1 MAQNFTYTYL
11 CTNALDILITFFEMV
26 YKNIHKCEK
35 KYHTRTMRR
44 EFLSMVGKQIYG
56 KIGFLRE
63 EYKRLT
69 GDNILKC
76 ELFYKRNG
84 QKNYKY
90 LRNERF

>member
-11 CTNALDILITFFEMV
+11 CTNALDILTTFFEMV
-26 YKNIHKCEK
+26 YKNIHKCKK
-35 KYHTRTMRR
+35 KYHTRTMKR

-69 GDNILKC
+69 GDNFLKC
-76 ELFYKRNG
+76 ELFCKRNG
-84 QKNYKY
+84 QENYKY

>member
-1 MAQNFTYTYL
+1 
-11 CTNALDILITFFEMV
+11 
-26 YKNIHKCEK
+26 
-35 KYHTRTMRR
+35 MRR

-69 GDNILKC
+69 GDNFLKC

-84 QKNYKY
+84 QKNFKY

>member
-26 YKNIHKCEK
+26 YKNIHKCK
-35 KYHTRTMRR
+35 KNYHTRTMRR

-69 GDNILKC
+69 GDNFLKC
-76 ELFYKRNG
+76 ELFCKRNG

-90 LRNERF
+90 LRNERV